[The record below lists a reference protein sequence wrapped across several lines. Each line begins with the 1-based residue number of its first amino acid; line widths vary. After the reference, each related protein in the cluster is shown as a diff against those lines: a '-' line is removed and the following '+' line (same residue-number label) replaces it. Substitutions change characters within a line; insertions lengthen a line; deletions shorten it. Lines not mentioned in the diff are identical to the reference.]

1 MSMVVSI
8 HAGSVKFV
16 KSKPLSRM
24 RKLKLILLSVF
35 LLLSV
40 GSVAAAVRG
49 EKSVGLKAGYCTR
62 NESAVAGAYF
72 QYAFSSHFRLSP
84 NIDYVF
90 RHEGSD
96 AFIFGLTAQFPIGI
110 TGSRFDMYPLA
121 GVSYSIWNY
130 QSHGE
135 ASDDVSTRVN
145 RFGLDFGMGVEYKFA
160 SALKIFAQGKFN
172 LVKDYN
178 SGIFVVGIGYVF

>member
-1 MSMVVSI
+1 
-8 HAGSVKFV
+8 
-16 KSKPLSRM
+16 M
-24 RKLKLILLSVF
+24 RTLKLIILSVF
-35 LLLSV
+35 LPLSFIP
-40 GSVAAAVRG
+40 AAATVRG

-90 RHEGSD
+90 RNKGCD
-96 AFIFGLTAQFPIGI
+96 AFAFGLTAQFPIGV

-121 GVSYSIWNY
+121 GVSYSIWNH
-130 QSHGE
+130 QSHSE
-135 ASDDVSTRVN
+135 VADDVSTRVN
-145 RFGLDFGMGVEYKFA
+145 RFGIDVGMGVEYKFA
-160 SALKIFAQGKFN
+160 SALKIFAQGRFN
-172 LVKDYN
+172 WVKDYN